1 MGASDKVAGGGLCEE
16 RPGAAS
22 CWTQPAPV
30 ASPQGSAETLS
41 HAGGVSGKMYLKQG
55 RKGWGERGG
64 GNKRVKNNRGNIKV
78 REEGKVL
85 HGTAAALGGP
95 VLEQMAIPQ
104 GNVAH
109 GEGPCYS
116 R

>member
-22 CWTQPAPV
+22 CCTQPGPV
-30 ASPQGSAETLS
+30 ASPQGFAETLS

-64 GNKRVKNNRGNIKV
+64 GNKSVKNNRGNTKV
-78 REEGKVL
+78 REEEKML

-95 VLEQMAIPQ
+95 VLEQMVIPQ